1 MKIKAVLFGILCF
14 LIVSPFFIQP
24 FGFYHEDN
32 TQQKTSWVMSYTD
45 SSPILID
52 HDDNFTT
59 LGFDGDG
66 SETTPFVIDDLNITS
81 NLECI
86 IIRNTRAYFKITNCY
101 FAPEFDDY
109 SVGITLENVTN
120 AYIGSN
126 IFSGKTTAVNLYYV
140 NDSWCVDNE
149 IEGNV
154 NSGVDLTYS
163 YNCEVEQNHIDGN
176 DNNRGNGIHIM
187 QSYFC
192 NVTENEVA
200 NSFTGIKVEYSANC
214 TLDQNTLHDFNYG
227 SEGTMYYPAAIE
239 MSNSQNC
246 TVLQNTIYDSPI
258 SGILLVSP
266 QSIVCSNNILSGC
279 GFFPQNLIP
288 GNPGF
293 TTSGDIINSKPIL
306 YVWNQ
311 THLSIDGS
319 TYGQVILHEAKFC
332 SITGGDFNESSLGVF
347 ISFSTN
353 CTIDDAKSSGNHFA
367 GAMMLSSV
375 NCTFNN
381 MVLEDNSRLHSL
393 LGFAASVWVFGSQ
406 NARVTNCDISD
417 SQGAGLLIAA
427 SPSTLIANNV
437 FLRNGILVV
446 GMGMPAAADY
456 YFIEKHNTLNG
467 KHFGYFF
474 NETDLTVDG
483 NLYGQIL
490 VANSSRVNIVGG
502 DFSDVSSGVTFV
514 LTTNCSLEGATVKQN
529 SYYGLQLISSTNT
542 TIIDNAID
550 DNPFS
555 AIYSPYSESTDYL
568 NNSIS
573 RNGLGIP
580 ENQVAPIL
588 MVRPYDEVS
597 YNSISHNRYGLQ
609 LEGTNITVHKNNISC
624 NAVYG
629 VYAGNA
635 DFFNI
640 SSNVVSGTYLDQTFG
655 APGIFISAGTHGVIH
670 NNSVYSNSGYGVM
683 LSSLSATNIMVYWN
697 EIGWNGI
704 GNAADGGTDNLWD
717 DNVTTGNAWSDYVGP
732 GTYPISMSSSV
743 DRYPISLTDGTTP
756 TVDSPGDEVFE
767 AGTLG
772 NEIAWQASDNY
783 PGRFVVYQN
792 GTVIANR
799 TWCFDPIE
807 VELDPLVVGTH
818 NLTIVVYDGA
828 GNHVSDMVLV
838 DAVDTISPTIDS
850 PDDIEYVAGETGNN
864 IIWHGSDLN
873 PASYEVFV
881 NDVSTETGDWTSSAD
896 PIIVDADGLTAGE
909 YNYTIVLA
917 DQGSNTVSDS
927 VIVTVTE
934 PPTTPTTTTT
944 TTTTTPRNGAI
955 PLMTIWIVL
964 GTVGVVVILVI
975 VVIRMKR

>member
-1 MKIKAVLFGILCF
+1 MRVKVTLFVILCI
-14 LIVSPFFIQP
+14 LIVSPLFVQP
-24 FGFYHEDN
+24 TGFYHEDN
-32 TQQKTSWVMSYTD
+32 TEQRISWAVCYTD

-52 HDDNFTT
+52 HDDNFTS

-66 SETTPFVIDDLNITS
+66 SETTPFIIDDLNITS

-86 IIRNTRAYFKITNCY
+86 IIRNTRSYFEITNCY
-101 FAPEFDDY
+101 FAPEFDDH
-109 SVGITLENVTN
+109 SVGINLENVTN

-126 IFSGKTTAVNLYYV
+126 TFSGKTTAVSLYYV
-140 NDSWCVDNE
+140 NDSRFVDNE

-163 YNCEVEQNHIDGN
+163 YNCEVKQNHIDGN

-187 QSYFC
+187 HSYFC

-239 MSNSQNC
+239 VSNSQNC
-246 TVLQNTIYDSPI
+246 TVLQNTIYDSPTT
-258 SGILLVSP
+258 GILLVSP

-279 GFFPQNLIP
+279 GFFPQNLMP

-293 TTSGDIINSKPIL
+293 STTGDIVNSKPIL

-319 TYGQVILHEAKFC
+319 TYGQVLLHEAKFC

-347 ISFSTN
+347 FSFSTN

-367 GAMMLSSV
+367 GAMMFSSV

-381 MVLEDNSRLHSL
+381 MVLKDNSRLQSL
-393 LGFAASVWVFGSQ
+393 SGFAASVWVFGSQ

-467 KHFGYFF
+467 KQFGYFF

-483 NLYGQIL
+483 TLYGQIL

-514 LTTNCSLEGATVKQN
+514 LSTNCSLEGATVKHN

-555 AIYSPYSESTDYL
+555 AIYSPYSESTNYL

-580 ENQVAPIL
+580 ENQVAPIV
-588 MVRPYDEVS
+588 MARPYDELS
-597 YNSISHNRYGLQ
+597 YNTISQNRYGIY

-624 NAVYG
+624 NEIYG
-629 VYAGNA
+629 IYTGTV

-670 NNSVYSNSGYGVM
+670 NNSIYSNSGYGVM

-732 GTYPISMSSSV
+732 GTYPLSPSSSV
-743 DRYPISLTDGTTP
+743 DRYPSTFTDGTTP
-756 TVDSPGDEVFE
+756 TVDSPDDEVFE
-767 AGTLG
+767 AGTSG
-772 NEIAWQASDNY
+772 NELVWQASDNY
-783 PGRFVVYQN
+783 PGRFVVYHN
-792 GTVIANR
+792 GTVLANR
-799 TWCFDPIE
+799 TWCLNPIE
-807 VELDPLVVGTH
+807 VELEPLAVGTH
-818 NLTIVVYDGA
+818 NLTIIVFDGA
-828 GNHVSDMVLV
+828 GHYVTDMVIV
-838 DAVDTISPTIDS
+838 DAVDSISPTIDS
-850 PDDIEYVAGETGNN
+850 PEDIEYVAGSTGNN
-864 IIWHGSDLN
+864 IVWAGSDSF
-873 PASYEVFV
+873 PASYEIFIDSESTKIGAW
-881 NDVSTETGDWTSSAD
+881 NSSTESITVS
-896 PIIVDADGLTAGE
+896 VDGLAAGE
-909 YNYTIVLA
+909 YNYTIVLT
-917 DQGSNTVSDS
+917 DQGGNSVSDS
-927 VIVTVTE
+927 VIVVVTE
-934 PPTTPTTTTT
+934 PPTTPTTP
-944 TTTTTPRNGAI
+944 TTTTTPTPSDDGI
-955 PLMTIWIVL
+955 PPMTI
-964 GTVGVVVILVI
+964 ILALATASVFVMI
-975 VVIRMKR
+975 VVIALRMKR